1 MGLGGKIAGGL
12 SVALL
17 VVCGIG
23 YWYYTSS
30 QESIAVLTENNTK
43 LEIAA
48 KTNEKTIVS
57 LQAEYARIT
66 EETQRLNSELAN
78 TRRTNQ
84 ILVEKLSE
92 HDIGF
97 LAANKPELIEN
108 IINNASDN
116 ALRCFEI
123 LSGSPLTQYEKNAT
137 SGREFNNECP
147 WLWSDSK

>member
-12 SVALL
+12 SIALL

-23 YWYYTSS
+23 YWYYTDS
-30 QESIAVLTENNTK
+30 QKSINILTENNAK
-43 LEIAA
+43 LETAA
-48 KTNEKTIVS
+48 KTNEQTIIF
-57 LQAEYARIT
+57 LQTEYTKIT
-66 EETQRLNSELAN
+66 EETQRLNNELAG

-84 ILVEKLSE
+84 LLVEKLSE

-108 IINNASDN
+108 IINNASEN

-123 LSGSPLTQYEKNAT
+123 LSGSPLTQDEKNAT